1 MGKGPHHK
9 ARQRGTTMG
18 SALRVLL
25 TVALI
30 LGVGLSTSACGKR
43 GSLDRPKPSYPE
55 TKADP
60 ETKMSQAPNRSLWID
75 RLLQ

>member
-1 MGKGPHHK
+1 
-9 ARQRGTTMG
+9 MG

-30 LGVGLSTSACGKR
+30 LVGLSTSACGKR
-43 GSLDRPKPSYPE
+43 GSLDRPKPNY
-55 TKADP
+55 P